1 MFGRFER
8 LVHPYPPAAPA
19 VAPETLGA
27 FLVYASKGV
36 RSYFVILA
44 LLTALI
50 GSFEAFLFALLG
62 MVVDWLAATPPS
74 EFFAIKAT
82 ELWLVGGFLVFS
94 IVLVVLADLV
104 KYQALFGNFPMRLRW
119 RFHRLMLSQSMS
131 FYQEEFAGRI
141 ATKVMQTSLAVRDVL
156 MTVGDILV
164 YVLVY
169 LITMASIMASFDLL
183 LLIPF
188 ALWVVGYSA
197 VLWYFVPRIAEV
209 GKRQADARSIMT
221 GRITDAYTNFA
232 TVKLFSH
239 TEREA
244 SYARQSM
251 DEFMGT
257 VYPQNRLVS
266 SFEIVNHTL
275 SVLLILGTGGLVLML
290 WSDELLGPGAA
301 AAALAM
307 AFRVMGVSHWI
318 MYEMASLFENI
329 GTVRDGLKMFAR
341 RQAVVDHPDAQE
353 LVVKTGEIR
362 FERVRFAY
370 SETQSVLENFDLV
383 IRPGEKVGLVGPSGA
398 GKSTLTNLM
407 LRLYDIQGGRIL
419 IDGQDIAQVSQ
430 TSLRAAIGMV
440 TQDTSLLH
448 RSVRE
453 NLLYGRPSA
462 TDEEVRLAIQKA
474 HADSF
479 IDGLKDLSGRSGLD
493 AHVGER
499 GVKLSG
505 GQRQRIA
512 IARVIL
518 KNAPILVL
526 DEATSALDSE
536 IEAAIQE
543 SLVDLMEGK
552 TVVAIAHRLSTIAA
566 MDRLIVMDHG
576 KIVEQGTHQE
586 LLAKGGLYARLWDRQ
601 VGGFL
606 ASSIESND

>member
-1 MFGRFER
+1 MFKRFEK

-36 RSYFVILA
+36 RRYFVGLA

-62 MVVDWLAATPPS
+62 MVVDWLAATPPA
-74 EFFAIKAT
+74 EFFATKAT

-94 IVLVVLADLV
+94 IVLVILADLV

-188 ALWVVGYSA
+188 ALWVVGYSL
-197 VLWYFVPRIAEV
+197 VLWFFVPRIAHV

-244 SYARQSM
+244 LYARQSM

-290 WSDELLGPGAA
+290 WSHEQLGPGAA

-329 GTVRDGLKMFAR
+329 GTVRDGIKMFAR
-341 RQAVVDHPDAQE
+341 RQAVVDHPQAEE
-353 LVVKTGEIR
+353 LKVKTGEIR
-362 FERVRFAY
+362 FEQVRFAY

-398 GKSTLTNLM
+398 GKSTLTNLL

-419 IDGQDIAQVSQ
+419 IDDQDIARVSQ

-474 HADSF
+474 HADGF
-479 IDGLKDLSGRSGLD
+479 IDDLKDLSGRSGLD

-576 KIVEQGTHQE
+576 KIVEQGTHQQ

-606 ASSIESND
+606 ASSIESTD

>member
-1 MFGRFER
+1 MFSRFEK
-8 LVHPYPPAAPA
+8 LVHPYPPAAPS

-36 RSYFVILA
+36 RRYFVILA

-74 EFFAIKAT
+74 EFFATKAT

-94 IVLVVLADLV
+94 IVLVVFADLV
-104 KYQALFGNFPMRLRW
+104 KYQTLFGNFPMRLRW

-169 LITMASIMASFDLL
+169 LVTMASIMASFDLL

-197 VLWYFVPRIAEV
+197 VLWYFVPRIADV

-266 SFEIVNHTL
+266 LFEVVNHTL

-290 WSDELLGPGAA
+290 WADETLGPGAA

-329 GTVRDGLKMFAR
+329 GTVRDGIKMFAR
-341 RQAVVDHPDAQE
+341 RQSVVDHPEAE
-353 LVVKTGEIR
+353 ALKVNTGEIR
-362 FERVRFAY
+362 FEQVGFAY

-398 GKSTLTNLM
+398 GKSTLTNLL
-407 LRLYDIQGGRIL
+407 LRLYDIQSGRIL
-419 IDGQDIAQVSQ
+419 IDGQDVSRVSQ

-462 TDEEVRLAIQKA
+462 SDEEVRRAIQKA
-474 HADSF
+474 HADGF
-479 IDGLKDLSGRSGLD
+479 IDGLQDLSGRSGLD

-576 KIVEQGTHQE
+576 RIVEQGTHQE

-606 ASSIESND
+606 ASSIDPS